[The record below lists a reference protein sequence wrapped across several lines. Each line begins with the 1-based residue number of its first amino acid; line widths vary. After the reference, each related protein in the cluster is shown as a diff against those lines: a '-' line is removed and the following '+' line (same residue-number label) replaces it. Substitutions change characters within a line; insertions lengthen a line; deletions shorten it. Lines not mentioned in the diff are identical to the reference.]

1 MKVLII
7 EDEELAYRRLVKLLS
22 ETDPSIQVE
31 GPVETVKAAIRHLTS
46 EVDYDLIFLDIQL
59 ADGKSFS
66 IFETIKLTTPVIF
79 TTAYDEYAI
88 KAFELNS
95 VDYLLKPI
103 SSVKLKSAI
112 DKYHKMKEVFG
123 ESPTI
128 EFMSKLMGRLKVQT
142 EVVYQ
147 SRFLVSK
154 GDSLYPVSAEEIAY
168 FSAED
173 KVVFLVTTD
182 GKRWIINNSLEE
194 LEDKLDPKMFF
205 RVNRQ
210 HFVSIQS
217 IRKVHHYFNY
227 KLKLDLHPEPGEE
240 VIVSKAR
247 AADFKSWMNG

>member
-22 ETDPSIQVE
+22 ESDPTIQVE
-31 GPVETVKAAIRHLTS
+31 GPIETVKASIRQLSSGAT
-46 EVDYDLIFLDIQL
+46 YDLIFLDIQL

-79 TTAYDEYAI
+79 TTAYDEYAV

-95 VDYLLKPI
+95 IDYLLKPI
-103 SSVKLKSAI
+103 NAVKLQSAL

-123 ESPTI
+123 GSPTT
-128 EFMSKLMGRLKVQT
+128 EFMSELMGRLKMHT

-154 GDSLYPVSAEEIAY
+154 GDSLYPVSTNEIAY
-168 FSAED
+168 FTAED
-173 KVVFLVTTD
+173 KVVFLITID

-194 LEDKLDPKMFF
+194 LEEKLDPKVFF

-210 HFVSIQS
+210 HFVSIHS
-217 IRKVHHYFNY
+217 IRKVHHHFNY
-227 KLKLDLHPEPGEE
+227 KLKLELQPEASEE

-247 AADFKSWMNG
+247 VADFKSWMNG